1 MANTLSCIIEA
12 VFSTYPRNTIWL
24 LLNTLDG
31 RTPLLTDRIN
41 TILGRVKVGRMSWSN
56 SNNIFLLGK

>member
-41 TILGRVKVGRMSWSN
+41 TILGRVKVGGASWFDG
-56 SNNIFLLGK
+56 NNILLLGK